1 MAGVIP
7 DSRWRKRDRGLR
19 TTARTDREQRSQR
32 DIRCCRT
39 RLDHRRSR
47 FTGGDD
53 VEGGRTLHR
62 HPRLAVF
69 ERTAYEHTCIDGIN
83 RRTQNCDEIVSEV

>member
-7 DSRWRKRDRGLR
+7 DSRSRKCDRGLR
-19 TTARTDREQRSQR
+19 ITARTDGEQRSQR

-39 RLDHRRSR
+39 RLDHRRGR
-47 FTGGDD
+47 FTRGDD
-53 VEGGRTLHR
+53 VESGRTVHR

-69 ERTAYEHTCIDGIN
+69 ERTAYEQTRIDGIN
-83 RRTQNCDEIVSEV
+83 RRTQDCDEIVSEV

>member
-32 DIRCCRT
+32 DIRCRRA
-39 RLDHRRSR
+39 RLDHRRGR
-47 FTGGDD
+47 FARRNHINHCG
-53 VEGGRTLHR
+53 TLHG
-62 HPRLAVF
+62 LAGLAAF
-69 ERTAYEHTCIDGIN
+69 ERTAHEYTGIDGIN

>member
-19 TTARTDREQRSQR
+19 TTARTDCEQRSQR

-39 RLDHRRSR
+39 RLDHRRGR
-47 FTGGDD
+47 FACRDD
-53 VEGGRTLHR
+53 VEGGRTLDR
-62 HPRLAVF
+62 HARFAVV
-69 ERTAYEHTCIDGIN
+69 ERTAYEQTRIDGIN
-83 RRTQNCDEIVSEV
+83 RRTQNCDEIVSEL